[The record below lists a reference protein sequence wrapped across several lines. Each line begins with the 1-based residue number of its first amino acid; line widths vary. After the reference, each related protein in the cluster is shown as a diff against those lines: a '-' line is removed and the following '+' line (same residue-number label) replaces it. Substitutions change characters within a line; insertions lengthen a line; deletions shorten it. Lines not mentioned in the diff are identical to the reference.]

1 MEFRI
6 ITIPHENGWVALAQ
20 KGLLTFISEKHD
32 DEDDAREDVKQQI
45 NQHYISIHNSIH
57 NH

>member
-6 ITIPHENGWVALAQ
+6 STIPYQDGWVSLAQ
-20 KGLLTFISEKHD
+20 KGLLTFISDKHD
-32 DEDDAREDVKQQI
+32 NEDDAREDVKQQI
-45 NQHYISIHNSIH
+45 HQHCINVYDSIH